1 MAGIPVDLKGV
12 AFDPR
17 TTTLEEFLQL
27 YVQEGRKKG
36 RQLKDWGNKVR
47 NNPVFKKYL
56 NEPVTSIF
64 DVGAEASDAA
74 SNLLADA
81 QNAEETVGGK
91 SSLQSQIRNIEDNV
105 FPKLKAIAGKEKFD
119 IGDFDTLSD
128 KVERLKTRGNR
139 VTNKFQFNPTM
150 IGDLQNALIEHVKK
164 NPADRPIANA
174 ILLNLETASRPSL
187 MTGLLFTDHTE
198 NKVTPAAQ
206 QLGVQGA
213 DGLFIESTRQ
223 GAKDSTQSERPYRSP
238 LSKRAVSIIQDQNQ
252 YNRTQPWANR
262 ADPNKVFQIEALDKN
277 GKKIVRAIDSTDV
290 TRVLKQLNVP
300 GLVLEFGPKGG
311 LKDSNKKITAQ
322 DLRKLGIQNM
332 NTIGIPPKNQ
342 AMLLSRDIGDIA
354 AQDIYIPGATFSN
367 AAVMDI
373 NKHSNFMLGLL
384 TQKLPGGTEAV
395 KKGKVLSPSAF
406 IFDGL
411 ETPVFE
417 VYDEAQVADVPIKK
431 PSIQKPTPVEIE
443 PAETNTS
450 SKLQSDDTA
459 MSQGKGD
466 LSSGLTPDETKQL
479 EGLGIKKFLSLIPI
493 IGAAY
498 VAPESYRG
506 AKKRVEEITGPG
518 ILPEIAGGAAFASE
532 FTEIGAYSDMVD
544 REGALPRILAA
555 EQANIDE
562 LRQRGRD
569 RVATKMME
577 QEAIQDS
584 AMRLKPE
591 AGRDF
596 IPAPEVEEDNFLT
609 MQP

>member
-187 MTGLLFTDHTE
+187 MAGLLFTDHTE

-395 KKGKVLSPSAF
+395 KEGKVLSPSAF

-532 FTEIGAYSDMVD
+532 FTEIGSYSDMVD

-577 QEAIQDS
+577 QEAMQDS